1 MRPLSLKLIG
11 AGVLACCVAL
21 IIHPV
26 GDQAPLTQDGVL
38 VNDDRHPGKSQRM
51 RSRTVRNAHPA
62 PVLGPALSSGTPDG
76 QTETDMDTNEA
87 PIRRWPGG
95 RYPIATDRPLLAVQL
110 GNTARLPA
118 VMLVQ
123 TAGDSIGQPPNTLEM
138 EASTAALTD
147 SFYLDLAERV
157 AAGRPDD
164 VTSAEGVAPFPD
176 GQAVAVVEPGPEL
189 DAATAT
195 ANEQFRAL
203 FGQNAY
209 NRNSIISA
217 LEVSTQAQAGG
228 GN

>member
-1 MRPLSLKLIG
+1 MRPHFLKLVG
-11 AGVLACCVAL
+11 AAVLAGCAAL

-26 GDQAPLTQDGVL
+26 GNQTEALSGRGDNHAGIGPRL
-38 VNDDRHPGKSQRM
+38 
-51 RSRTVRNAHPA
+51 RSRVARNAPST
-62 PVLGPALSSGTPDG
+62 PVLGHAAPPREPFG
-76 QTETDMDTNEA
+76 QSETGVEINGS
-87 PIRRWPGG
+87 PIRRQPGE
-95 RYPIATDRPLLAVQL
+95 RSPIATDRPLPAVQVS
-110 GNTARLPA
+110 NTARLPA

-123 TAGDSIGQPPNTLEM
+123 ADGDSTGQSSNTLEM
-138 EASTAALTD
+138 DASTAALTD
-147 SFYLDLAERV
+147 SFYQDLAGRV
-157 AAGRPDD
+157 AAGRPDG
-164 VTSAEGVAPFPD
+164 VASAEGVGPLPD
-176 GQAVAVVEPGPEL
+176 GQATAVVEPGPEL